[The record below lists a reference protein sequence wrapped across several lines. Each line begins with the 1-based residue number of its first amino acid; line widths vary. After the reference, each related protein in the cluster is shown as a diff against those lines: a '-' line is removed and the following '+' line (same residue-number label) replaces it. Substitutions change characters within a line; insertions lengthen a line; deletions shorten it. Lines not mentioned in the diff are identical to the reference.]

1 MISNVMAA
9 GKKLL
14 RPSRPSAK
22 MTKKESNTT
31 MSAMMHQGRA
41 IYAFFERNWNITKR
55 YWAWEL
61 VWLVYLIVNAL
72 SVMYIGVNAQR
83 FSTGK
88 VDTNFFILYLL
99 IGTAVWSYLS
109 VTFEGVTDMITIE
122 RWEGTIEHTFMAP
135 ISRFTHLIGSC
146 WYAVVHGLLFTFI
159 QLLVVGA
166 FFHLDLSHANYL
178 TATFMLLAGS
188 VSFIGFGIAA
198 SVLPL
203 LFTERGSQMSYIVR
217 AVLLLVSGVYYPV
230 TVLPGWMQPLAS
242 ISPATYVLEGLRSAL
257 LGNQVIWSS
266 EIWSYTWPLIIT
278 GIVSIPLSIYIFRIA
293 ERYAKRTGKLKRN
306 G

>member
-1 MISNVMAA
+1 MIH
-9 GKKLL
+9 
-14 RPSRPSAK
+14 RW
-22 MTKKESNTT
+22 
-31 MSAMMHQGRA
+31 RA
-41 IYAFFERNWNITKR
+41 SYAFFERNWNLTKR
-55 YWAWEL
+55 YWAWEI
-61 VWLVYLIVNAL
+61 VWLVYNIVNAM
-72 SVMYIGVNAQR
+72 SVTYIGAAASLLPGEKGLKINTAPL
-83 FSTGK
+83 
-88 VDTNFFILYLL
+88 ILYLL
-99 IGTAVWSYLS
+99 IGTSVWSYLS
-109 VTFEGVTDMITIE
+109 VTFEGVTDLITIE

-146 WYAVVHGLLFTFI
+146 WYAVAHGMLFTFI
-159 QLLVVGA
+159 QLLVVGS

-178 TATFMLLAGS
+178 TAVFMLLVGS

-203 LFTERGSQMSYIVR
+203 LYTERGSQMSYIVR
-217 AVLLLVSGVYYPV
+217 AILLLISGVYYPIS
-230 TVLPGWMQPLAS
+230 VLPGWMQPLAR

-257 LGNQVIWSS
+257 LNNQVIWSS
-266 EIWSYTWPLIIT
+266 EMWSYTWPLIVT

>member
-1 MISNVMAA
+1 
-9 GKKLL
+9 
-14 RPSRPSAK
+14 
-22 MTKKESNTT
+22 
-31 MSAMMHQGRA
+31 MSTLMHQGRA
-41 IYAFFERNWNITKR
+41 TYAFFERNWNLTKR
-55 YWAWEL
+55 YWGWEL
-61 VWLVYLIVNAL
+61 VWLVYNIVNAM
-72 SVMYIGVNAQR
+72 SVTYIGAAAPAI
-83 FSTGK
+83 
-88 VDTNFFILYLL
+88 TNMKSINTNYLVLYLL
-99 IGTAVWSYLS
+99 IGTSVWSYLS

-146 WYAVVHGLLFTFI
+146 WYAIAHGILFTFV

-203 LFTERGSQMSYIVR
+203 LFTEKGSQMSYIVR
-217 AVLLLVSGVYYPV
+217 AVLLLVSGVYYPIE
-230 TVLPGWMQPLAS
+230 VLPAWMQPLAK
-242 ISPATYVLEGLRSAL
+242 ISPATYVLEGLRAAL
-257 LGNQVIWSS
+257 LRNQVIWSA
-266 EIWSYTWPLIIT
+266 EIWSYTWPLIVT

-293 ERYAKRTGKLKRN
+293 ERYAKRTGRLKRN